1 MATKIY
7 NVTTIVMASINK
19 LMIKLFNHPASIRFA
34 ELERLLLSLGFEKV
48 FAKGSHVK
56 FKHKLL
62 DRDLVI
68 PVHNNDCK
76 EFYKVYAA
84 KIVKKFII

>member
-1 MATKIY
+1 
-7 NVTTIVMASINK
+7 
-19 LMIKLFNHPASIRFA
+19 MIKFSNHPASIRFR

-48 FAKGSHVK
+48 LAKGSHVK

-68 PVHNNDCK
+68 PVHNHDCK